1 MCAESAS
8 TRERVGGREEGRE
21 GRDRGERKTER
32 ASALAGK
39 ESEKRERGR
48 KQLLIFVAA
57 AEHYSLVAASTTV

>member
-1 MCAESAS
+1 ME
-8 TRERVGGREEGRE
+8 GGRERGKGR
-21 GRDRGERKTER
+21 RGERKTER

-48 KQLLIFVAA
+48 KQLLKFVAA